1 MAVLASVIL
10 VAIIAVS
17 VFAAVTGKVKLARTG
32 CCCPADPRQD
42 LRMRAAFEEPI
53 ASEAPTERS

>member
-1 MAVLASVIL
+1 MAVLASVFL

-17 VFAAVTGKVKLARTG
+17 VFAAATGKLKLARTG
-32 CCCPADPRQD
+32 CCCPTDPRHD

-53 ASEAPTERS
+53 ASDAPTHLS